1 MTNGAVTPDFEAAR
15 VLVTG
20 GTSGIGAAIA
30 LAYVTAGADVTITGT
45 RARKQDYDADLS
57 AYQYRQLDIEDRASI
72 ADLADTIPELDIL
85 INNAGIAFAS
95 IGLNEWEPDIFERA
109 INMHLNGAF
118 RLSSAL
124 LDRLAASRRTG
135 GGAIVGIGS
144 MSSLFG
150 IEMVPGYGAAKTGL
164 LGLTRALAVAWGP
177 RNVRVNAIAAGLI
190 ETRMTTA
197 AIATPGFTDP
207 TIART
212 PLGRVGT
219 PADVAG
225 SVLFL
230 TSPAAA
236 FITGQTLA
244 VDGGYSVKG

>member
-1 MTNGAVTPDFEAAR
+1 MTSGIVKTGFESAR
-15 VLVTG
+15 ALVTG

-30 LAYVTAGADVTITGT
+30 LAYVSAGAEVTITGT
-45 RARKQDYDADLS
+45 RAREGDYDADLS
-57 AYQYRQLDIEDRASI
+57 AYHYRQLDIENKASI
-72 ADLADTIPELDIL
+72 ADLVTSIPALDIL

-95 IGLNEWEPDIFERA
+95 AGLDEWEPDIFERA
-109 INMHLNGAF
+109 VNMHLNGVF
-118 RLSSAL
+118 RLSKLL

-135 GGAIVGIGS
+135 GGAIVSIGS

-150 IEMVPGYGAAKTGL
+150 IDMVPGYGAAKTGL
-164 LGLTRALAVAWGP
+164 LGLTRALAVTWGP
-177 RNVRVNAIAAGLI
+177 HNVRVNAVTAGLI
-190 ETRMTTA
+190 ETRMTKA
-197 AIATPGFTDP
+197 AIDAPGFTDP

-225 SVLFL
+225 PVLFL

-236 FITGQTLA
+236 FITGQSLS